1 MSLYQAHKKSGILLN
16 GNENPQEPSEEW
28 REAFFRFLADEQLN
42 RYPDDPTTDL
52 IEAYAQVYDL
62 NPKGVMAGNGSDA
75 LIQLMITTFC
85 RHGQPLVC
93 LDPDFGM
100 YHFYTAA
107 LQAKAITLSTS
118 WAGEF
123 KPEDLV
129 KLAKDNQAGLVL
141 FSNPNNP
148 TGHEV
153 ASQDVLQMA
162 KDLNPIV
169 LAVDEAY
176 MDFSDQ
182 SVLDQAQALPN
193 LIVTRTLSKAWGLA
207 GIRAGFLVANP
218 KLVEKMENW
227 RIVYAMSRLDQL
239 AALMTLQDER
249 YNQPDSIK
257 NNYIALVQEE
267 SKRFKQELATLGIQ
281 TGPFHANFYALTLGS
296 PQANAF
302 LEEQLEQNGITV
314 RTWKD
319 HSRIR
324 ITFGTKEQNDQV
336 LAVLQKT
343 VQALNQGDESCVKS
357 V

>member
-1 MSLYQAHKKSGILLN
+1 MSLYQAHQKKGILLN
-16 GNENPQEPSEEW
+16 GNENPQGPSEAW
-28 REAFFRFLADEQLN
+28 RKSLFDLLSFEDLN
-42 RYPDDPTTDL
+42 RYPDDPSTAL
-52 IEAYAQVYDL
+52 IEAYAKVYGL

-75 LIQLMITTFC
+75 LIQLMVTTFC
-85 RHGQPLVC
+85 RDGKPLVC

-107 LQAKAITLSTS
+107 LQAKAISLSTS

-123 KPEDLV
+123 DQQDFV
-129 KLAKDNQAGLVL
+129 QLAKENDAGLVL

-153 ASQDVLQMA
+153 SSQDVLQMA

-176 MDFSDQ
+176 MDFSNQ
-182 SVLDQAQALPN
+182 SVLDQAQVQPN

-207 GIRAGFLVANP
+207 GIRVGFLVANP
-218 KLVEKMENW
+218 KLVEQMEQW
-227 RIVYAMSRLDQL
+227 RIVYSISRLDQL
-239 AALMTLQDER
+239 AALMTLQDES

-257 NNYIALVQEE
+257 NTYIDLVQEE
-267 SKRFKQELATLGIQ
+267 SNRLEKELQRLGLQ
-281 TGPFHANFYALTLGS
+281 TGPFHANFYSLTFGS
-296 PQANAF
+296 SQANAY
-302 LEEQLEQNGITV
+302 LEELFDQHGLTV

-336 LAVLQKT
+336 LAVIQEA
-343 VQALNQGDESCVKS
+343 VQALKKGDIPCAK
-357 V
+357 